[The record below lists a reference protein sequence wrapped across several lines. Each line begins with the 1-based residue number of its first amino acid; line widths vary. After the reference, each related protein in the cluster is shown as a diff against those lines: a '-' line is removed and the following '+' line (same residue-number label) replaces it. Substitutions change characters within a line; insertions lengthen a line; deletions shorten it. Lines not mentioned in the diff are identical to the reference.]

1 MRIAITG
8 THGTGKTTLLRELR
22 EIEPYK
28 SSYTF
33 VTELTRKL
41 HERGYPINEQ
51 GTDEV
56 QRILAQ
62 QCVEASRIPN
72 SIADRC
78 VLDNIVFTTFL
89 FNEGKVNQETM
100 NDAIEKFEANISN
113 FDIIFY
119 IRPEFDLVDDGVR
132 TTSTSTRDKIFTLF
146 ELYIDKYKLPVV
158 LLSGSVEER
167 MKTILETIEK
177 QKTLEAPTRTVF
189 RVVAL
194 KEGQVLYN
202 NYFGF
207 NEVVANH
214 VFMNLRRLEDLE
226 GTGKAYLIEAETPG
240 KSIDRLNELKKQYN
254 IE

>member
-8 THGTGKTTLLRELR
+8 TQGTGKTTLLKELR
-22 EIEPYK
+22 KIEPYK

-41 HERGYPINEQ
+41 HEKGYPINEQ

-62 QCVEASRIPN
+62 QCVEASLIPN

-119 IRPEFDLVDDGVR
+119 VRPEFDLVDDGVR
-132 TTSTSTRDKIFTLF
+132 TTSISTRDKVFALF
-146 ELYIDKYKLPVV
+146 EHYIDKYQLPVV

-167 MKTILETIEK
+167 MKTILGTIEQRK
-177 QKTLEAPTRTVF
+177 SLTSTVF
-189 RVVAL
+189 RVVSL
-194 KEGQVLYN
+194 KEGQVLYDT
-202 NYFGF
+202 YFGF
-207 NEVVANH
+207 NKTAAINI
-214 VFMNLRRLEDLE
+214 FMNLKRLEDLE
-226 GTGKAYLIEAETPG
+226 GAGKAYLIEAETPG
-240 KSIDRLNELKKQYN
+240 KCVDRLNELKKQYN

>member
-8 THGTGKTTLLRELR
+8 TQGTGKTTLLKKLR

-41 HERGYPINEQ
+41 HEKGYPINEQ

-62 QCVEASRIPN
+62 QCVEASLIPN

-100 NDAIEKFEANISN
+100 NDAIEKFEANIS
-113 FDIIFY
+113 FMFVLSSTWLMMVFEQLQFQLEIKSLLYSSII
-119 IRPEFDLVDDGVR
+119 
-132 TTSTSTRDKIFTLF
+132 
-146 ELYIDKYKLPVV
+146 
-158 LLSGSVEER
+158 
-167 MKTILETIEK
+167 
-177 QKTLEAPTRTVF
+177 
-189 RVVAL
+189 
-194 KEGQVLYN
+194 
-202 NYFGF
+202 
-207 NEVVANH
+207 
-214 VFMNLRRLEDLE
+214 
-226 GTGKAYLIEAETPG
+226 
-240 KSIDRLNELKKQYN
+240 
-254 IE
+254 